1 MMIQLQQRPAFKRAY
16 KKLHPN
22 QRDAV
27 HEAMH
32 IVIANPQ
39 LGEEKKG
46 DLAGVQVYKFD
57 CINQLYL
64 IAYLYDETSRTF
76 LAIGPHENFYRN
88 LKR

>member
-1 MMIQLQQRPAFKRAY
+1 MIMALQQRPAFKRAY

-27 HEAMH
+27 HEAMRA
-32 IVIANPQ
+32 VILNPQ

-46 DLAGVQVYKFD
+46 DLAGVRVYQFD
-57 CINQLYL
+57 CMKQLYL
-64 IAYLYDETSRTF
+64 LAYLYDETSRTF